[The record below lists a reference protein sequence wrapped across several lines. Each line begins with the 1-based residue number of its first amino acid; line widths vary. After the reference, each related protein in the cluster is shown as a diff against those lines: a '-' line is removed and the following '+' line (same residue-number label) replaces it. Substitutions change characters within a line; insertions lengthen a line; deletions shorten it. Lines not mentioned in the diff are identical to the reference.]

1 MRRHISMIFLLLTVM
16 LSSCS
21 KLDAEQGRVC
31 DAVAADV
38 EVGLSYI
45 DSVTASNMSCN
56 EQLSIVAGIAT
67 GALKQQ
73 YVIKQ
78 QNKNFKIWLTGTS
91 VCILICIVAI
101 MLQRNRNKAN
111 LEALQEAVE
120 NINQLRTQLQQVN
133 NNETEALPDAK
144 PSQHELRQQ
153 LKHELLSIVES
164 APKYT
169 VPETI
174 IQSEAYKRV
183 KQHIADD
190 KPIRE
195 QDSVWAE
202 LERAIHSCAP
212 NLRANLELLTLGK
225 LTVREW
231 HTAMLVKCG
240 FKPSEMVAIFG
251 LSNGAVISRRETLC
265 IKVLDSN
272 MGVKTIDNII
282 RIL

>member
-1 MRRHISMIFLLLTVM
+1 MRRHISMIFLLLVVI

-21 KLDAEQGRVC
+21 SPDAEQGRAT
-31 DAVAADV
+31 DTVATDV

-45 DSVTASNMSCN
+45 DSVSSSNMSGN

-67 GALKQQ
+67 EALKQQ

-78 QNKNFKIWLTGTS
+78 QNKTFKIWLTGTS
-91 VCILICIVAI
+91 VCVLICIVAI

-111 LEALQEAVE
+111 VEALQEAVE

-153 LKHELLSIVES
+153 LKRELLSIVES

-169 VPETI
+169 VPEII
-174 IQSEAYKRV
+174 IQSEAYKRI

-195 QDSVWAE
+195 QDCVWAE

-212 NLRANLELLTLGK
+212 NLWANLELLTLGK

-240 FKPSEMVAIFG
+240 FKPSEMVTIFG
-251 LSNGAVISRRETLC
+251 LSNGAVISRRETLG